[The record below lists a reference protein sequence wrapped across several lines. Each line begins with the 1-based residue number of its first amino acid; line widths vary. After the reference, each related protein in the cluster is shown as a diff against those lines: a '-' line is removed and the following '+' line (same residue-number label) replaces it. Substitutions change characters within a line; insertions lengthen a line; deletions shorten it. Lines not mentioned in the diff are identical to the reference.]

1 MAEKHDKII
10 AELETLAHW
19 MDSKFAIPGTKM
31 RMGLDGLLGFIPG
44 VGDTAGFMVSAYI
57 LGRAMRIGVPKRM
70 LARMFAN
77 IFFDWLVG
85 LVPLLGDFL
94 DIKFK
99 ANNKNV
105 RLLKEHVAKR
115 NRQTF

>member
-1 MAEKHDKII
+1 MAEHDKMI

-44 VGDTAGFMVSAYI
+44 IGDTMGFMVSAYM
-57 LGRAMRIGVPKRM
+57 LGRARRLGVPKRLM
-70 LARMFAN
+70 ARMIGN
-77 IFFDWLVG
+77 IIFDWFIG
-85 LVPLLGDFL
+85 LVPLAGDFL

-99 ANNKNV
+99 ANIKNV
-105 RLLKEHVAKR
+105 RLIKEHVAKR
-115 NRQTF
+115 HSI